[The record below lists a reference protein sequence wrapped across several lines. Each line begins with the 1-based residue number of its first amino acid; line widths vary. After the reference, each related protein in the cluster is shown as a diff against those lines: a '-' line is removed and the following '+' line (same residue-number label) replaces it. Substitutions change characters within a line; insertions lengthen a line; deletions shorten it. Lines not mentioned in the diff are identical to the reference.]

1 MKIARHAQIIK
12 LINQYDI
19 ETQEELAKK
28 LEESGFAV
36 TQATISRDIRQLKL
50 TKVPKENGGSRYA
63 VLQNA
68 PSEVGSRYARVLKD
82 AFISVDLAKN
92 ILVIKT
98 VSGMAMAAAA
108 AFDEMNW
115 SEIVGCIGGDDTI
128 FCVARDGG
136 DGRGVLKNARLCKKR
151 QKDDSR
157 CDTGGKECSQ
167 TYT

>member
-50 TKVPKENGGSRYA
+50 TKVLKENG
-63 VLQNA
+63 
-68 PSEVGSRYARVLKD
+68 GSRYARVLKD

-115 SEIVGCIGGDDTI
+115 NEIVGCIGGDDTI
-128 FCVARDGG
+128 FCVARDDDAALVAAERLKRMV
-136 DGRGVLKNARLCKKR
+136 DGMEE
-151 QKDDSR
+151 
-157 CDTGGKECSQ
+157 TGEEF
-167 TYT
+167 

>member
-82 AFISVDLAKN
+82 AYISVDLAKN
-92 ILVIKT
+92 
-98 VSGMAMAAAA
+98 MAAAA

-115 SEIVGCIGGDDTI
+115 NEIVGCIGGDDTI
-128 FCVARDGG
+128 LCVARDDDAALVAAERLKKMV
-136 DGRGVLKNARLCKKR
+136 DGMEE
-151 QKDDSR
+151 
-157 CDTGGKECSQ
+157 TGEEF
-167 TYT
+167 

>member
-63 VLQNA
+63 
-68 PSEVGSRYARVLKD
+68 RVLKD

-115 SEIVGCIGGDDTI
+115 GEIVGCIGGDDTI
-128 FCVARDGG
+128 FCVARDDDAALVAAERLKKMV
-136 DGRGVLKNARLCKKR
+136 DGMEE
-151 QKDDSR
+151 
-157 CDTGGKECSQ
+157 TGEEF
-167 TYT
+167 